1 MQKGDLNKDMRD
13 FDQVVEKFQD
23 RVREQWEDPT
33 VRRAFKSFRT
43 NFRKTLDNDNTLVR
57 VMFNFSKETSQNIN
71 VGRKRK
77 HGSHIPVQSTAKA
90 RRKFQNPGR
99 GTVTYGWKEKVVE
112 KRSQMVIDDENDE
125 ELTWHSLPTGTRS
138 QIKNKKPHKLSESIH
153 KNVSAARK
161 HEKTMF

>member
-1 MQKGDLNKDMRD
+1 MRD

-43 NFRKTLDNDNTLVR
+43 NFRKTLDNDNTLIC
-57 VMFNFSKETSQNIN
+57 VMFNFATETSQSIN

-90 RRKFQNPGR
+90 RRRFQNPGR
-99 GTVTYGWKEKVVE
+99 GTATYGRKEKVVE

-138 QIKNKKPHKLSESIH
+138 QSKTKKPHNLSESIQ